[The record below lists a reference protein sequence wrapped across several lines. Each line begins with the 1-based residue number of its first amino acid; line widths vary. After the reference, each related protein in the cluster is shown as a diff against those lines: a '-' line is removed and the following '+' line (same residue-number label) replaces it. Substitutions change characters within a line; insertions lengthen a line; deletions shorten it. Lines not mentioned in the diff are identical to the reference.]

1 MKKSYFAIGMIALAL
16 GSCSNDSIEG
26 PNGGNETADGREVI
40 KLGLASSRADVS
52 VESGARNTRGGG
64 SVGSTDEAQN
74 KWCYEDLYVLMTTTN
89 PDGLETPDVADGAV
103 NWGFTSFKGAL
114 LKEQFD
120 GSFISRP
127 AEAAVTAAIDYKQGT
142 NKADKYYPINK
153 NVTSNF
159 FVFHVDDA
167 FTGAETEGAVPAI
180 TTSDDK
186 TAMTVDF
193 TIDGSQ
199 DLMVGMADN
208 NGEGYSCATAR
219 AGVVPEITM
228 NHLLTRFTFM
238 VKNGNTLTPAN
249 CAGVK
254 VKAIRVLSKT
264 EGTMTVAYNGE
275 TPAEYITWTEDPAN
289 AGEYV
294 YSPLTLQRKKIEGD
308 ADYFAASL
316 EAGKPSL
323 IAFDETEGVYTMT
336 EDLKPVAVG
345 DALLVSP
352 GDAEY
357 KMEVDLEYTVEYM
370 DPMNPDVASTGT
382 ESVTL
387 PLDLALQNGSA
398 FLAGSSYNVVVTVYG
413 LNEIYAEVTLS
424 KWVDGG
430 NIGVGGDDDP
440 TWPTDEELNGTD
452 VVEP

>member
-64 SVGSTDEAQN
+64 TVGSTDDATN

-89 PDGLETPDVADGAV
+89 PDGLENPDVTEGAV
-103 NWGFTSFKGAL
+103 NWGFTSFKGTL

-127 AEAAVTAAIDYKQGT
+127 AEAATTAAIDYKQGT

-153 NVTSNF
+153 LVTSNF

-167 FTGAETEGAVPAI
+167 FAAEDGATVPTI
-180 TTSDDK
+180 TTNAEK

-208 NGEGYSCATAR
+208 AGGGYSCATAR

-238 VKNGNTLTPAN
+238 VKNGNTLTPTN

-275 TPAEYITWTEDPAN
+275 TPAEYITWTEDPDN

-294 YSPLTLQRKKIEGD
+294 YSPLTLQRKKTDTD
-308 ADYFAASL
+308 AGYFEASL

-323 IAFDETEGVYTMT
+323 IAFDENGVYTMT
-336 EDLKPVAVG
+336 EDLKPVSVG

-352 GDAEY
+352 GDTEY
-357 KMEVDLEYTVEYM
+357 KMEVDLEYEVEYM
-370 DPMNPDVASTGT
+370 NPDVADVASTGT

-387 PLDLALQNGSA
+387 PLDLTLQDASA

-413 LNEIYAEVTLS
+413 LEKVTANVTLS

-430 NIGVGGDDDP
+430 NIGVGGDEDP
-440 TWPTDEELNGTD
+440 TWPTDEELNGTGE
-452 VVEP
+452 VQP

>member
-89 PDGLETPDVADGAV
+89 PDGLENPDVTEGAV
-103 NWGFTSFKGAL
+103 NWGFTSFRGTL

-127 AEAAVTAAIDYKQGT
+127 AVAEPTAAIDYKQGA

-167 FTGAETEGAVPAI
+167 YAAEGGATGPTI
-180 TTSDDK
+180 TTNDDK

-264 EGTMTVAYNGE
+264 KGTMTVAYNGE
-275 TPAEYITWTEDPAN
+275 TPTEYITWTENPDN

-294 YSPLTLQRKKIEGD
+294 YSPLTLQRKAKDTD
-308 ADYFAASL
+308 AGYFEASL
-316 EAGKPSL
+316 TAGKPSL

-352 GDAEY
+352 GDTEY
-357 KMEVDLEYTVEYM
+357 KMEVDLEYAVEYM

>member
-64 SVGSTDEAQN
+64 TVGSTDEAQN

-89 PDGLETPDVADGAV
+89 PDGLENPDVTEGAV
-103 NWGFTSFKGAL
+103 NWGFTSFRGTL

-127 AEAAVTAAIDYKQGT
+127 AVAEATAAIDYKQGA

-153 NVTSNF
+153 YVTSNF

-167 FTGAETEGAVPAI
+167 YTAEGGATVPTI
-180 TTSDDK
+180 TANDDK

-208 NGEGYSCATAR
+208 NGAGYSCATAR

-238 VKNGNTLTPAN
+238 LKSGSKSAN
-249 CAGVK
+249 GVK
-254 VKAIRVLSKT
+254 VKAIRVKSKT
-264 EGTMTVAYNGE
+264 QGAMTVAYNGE
-275 TPAEYITWTEDPAN
+275 TPTEYITWTEDPDN

-294 YSPLTLQRKKIEGD
+294 YSPLTLQRKRIEGD

-323 IAFDETEGVYTMT
+323 IAFDETNGVYTMT

-352 GDAEY
+352 GDTEY

-370 DPMNPDVASTGT
+370 NPESPDAVSTGT

-387 PLDLALQNGSA
+387 PLDLTLQDASA

-413 LNEIYAEVTLS
+413 LEKITANVTLS

-440 TWPTDEELNGTD
+440 TWPTDEELNGTEE
-452 VVEP
+452 VEP